1 MTDTLVEKNNIFSVM
16 FFFLVHVPLIYM
28 VKVEFMM
35 KLATRGQYK
44 YFDLTFQV
52 VCGLRGS

>member
-1 MTDTLVEKNNIFSVM
+1 
-16 FFFLVHVPLIYM
+16 M

-52 VCGLRGS
+52 VCGLRGSSIDASDFDCTSDSN